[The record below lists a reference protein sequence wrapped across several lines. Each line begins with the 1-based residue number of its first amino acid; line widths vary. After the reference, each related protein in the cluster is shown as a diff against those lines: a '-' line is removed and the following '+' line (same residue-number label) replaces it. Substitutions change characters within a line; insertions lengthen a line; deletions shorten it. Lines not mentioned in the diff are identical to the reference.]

1 MELHVFASKDSLIS
15 TVDVLA
21 KDYLLELFV
30 IDATQNQIPLL
41 SMEYVNVIMDLLIL
55 MEPVFH
61 QFQSIL
67 IALQELISIIKLKDV
82 FHAQM
87 DVSDVLVVMPVPNVD
102 LNILSF
108 HLQDFVNKFVET
120 DLDSLYHVMMET
132 MLMVMDV
139 ASLVK
144 LK

>member
-30 IDATQNQIPLL
+30 INATQNQIPLL
-41 SMEYVNVIMDLLIL
+41 SMEYVNVIMDSSIL

-87 DVSDVLVVMPVPNVD
+87 DV
-102 LNILSF
+102 
-108 HLQDFVNKFVET
+108 
-120 DLDSLYHVMMET
+120 
-132 MLMVMDV
+132 
-139 ASLVK
+139 
-144 LK
+144 

>member
-1 MELHVFASKDSLIS
+1 
-15 TVDVLA
+15 
-21 KDYLLELFV
+21 LELFV
-30 IDATQNQIPLL
+30 IDATQNQIPPL
-41 SMEYVNVIMDLLIL
+41 SMEYVNVIMDSSIL
-55 MEPVFH
+55 MEPAFH

-67 IALQELISIIKLKDV
+67 IAPQELISIIKLKDV

-108 HLQDFVNKFVET
+108 HLPDFVNKFVET

-132 MLMVMDV
+132 MLTVMDV
-139 ASLVK
+139 ASLAK